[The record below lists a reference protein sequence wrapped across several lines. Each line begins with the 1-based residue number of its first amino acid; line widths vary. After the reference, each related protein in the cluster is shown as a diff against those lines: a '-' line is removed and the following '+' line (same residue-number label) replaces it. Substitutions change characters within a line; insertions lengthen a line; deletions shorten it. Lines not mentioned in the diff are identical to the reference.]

1 MSDQIRLDRNNTKN
15 TIIKL
20 IGAAAANA
28 LFINFG
34 GVQLRL
40 PLVSRDGNNTFE
52 RLAEVIGRTEAHR
65 ILDWSLSRSSGALL
79 YVPKLSSLPEQAR
92 KNSAIANRFYAIQ
105 EGISKRQAVQKIALE
120 FGVSDGC
127 VRRVVGRGPS
137 TSTSLQSWMPKY
149 HAVHKELAS
158 DADEYVAAE
167 CPESIRDLAQCIG
180 LRATIRLLNMFGGIS
195 ITVPK
200 SAETAKN
207 GILGD
212 VRECI
217 GDVLFKKLTKIY
229 GGMPV
234 YLSMLTR
241 HHSKRRNRAIRQ
253 RFDKLTETMSA
264 ASSVDTI
271 SNEFSLSSRHIWRIL
286 KQSD

>member
-1 MSDQIRLDRNNTKN
+1 MHLHRNNTKN

-20 IGAAAANA
+20 IGAEAANA

-34 GVQLRL
+34 GAQLLL
-40 PLVSRDGNNTFE
+40 PLASRDGNNTFE

-65 ILDWSLSRSSGALL
+65 ILDWSLSRSSGNWL
-79 YVPKLSSLPEQAR
+79 YIPKLSLLPEQTR
-92 KNSAIANRFYAIQ
+92 KNAAIANRFYAIQ

-120 FGVSDGC
+120 FGISDGC
-127 VRRVVGRGPS
+127 VRRVIGMVPRAS
-137 TSTSLQSWMPKY
+137 TSSQSRMPKC
-149 HAVHKELAS
+149 HAAHKELAS

-167 CPESIRDLAQCIG
+167 CPESVRDLAQCIG

-195 ITVPK
+195 IAIPK

-207 GILGD
+207 GILRD

-217 GDVLFKKLTKIY
+217 GDVLFEKLTKIY

-253 RFDKLTETMSA
+253 RFDKLTATMSA
-264 ASSVDTI
+264 GSSVDTI
-271 SNEFSLSSRHIWRIL
+271 SNDFSLSSRQIWRIL